1 MEVFAFQKYNFN
13 LRIHSM
19 RELRARENTK
29 EAIPMRLVR
38 ELLVKSNTQRWET
51 KSVEALG
58 KVEK

>member
-38 ELLVKSNTQRWET
+38 ELLVKSNTQR
-51 KSVEALG
+51 
-58 KVEK
+58 

>member
-19 RELRARENTK
+19 RELRDRENTK

-38 ELLVKSNTQRWET
+38 ELLVKSNTQR
-51 KSVEALG
+51 
-58 KVEK
+58 